1 MRAPGAARPWAAVR
15 LPGGSSLAAV
25 GLLTLLVLGVTACG
39 SALHAGD
46 TSADAAAGAVKSAA
60 KSAAASPTGRSTAP
74 TTAPSSP
81 SAAAAAG
88 SGGSGT
94 SGSLNQ
100 SEAAAATPCGSAA
113 TRASLVIQPTTG
125 SQPDNRVRALVVVT
139 DIGGTCTLDGFPRLW
154 AARAGGAWSSLALQG
169 VDLPARPQ
177 PVTLQGGASAYAGVE
192 WTTGVGPACSSV
204 RALEVAWPGSG
215 SPTGISVGGA
225 ESTPVTPAVC
235 AGGALATPLQSSAAS
250 TVAFPDATGSGLPAC
265 TPANLHTTTALAPR
279 SGQELTVDVVLT
291 NAAARPC
298 ALDGAVGAPGLAGG
312 SPGLVGGAPD
322 VDGDSGAGMQVLAVE
337 PGQAVSFTLSW
348 PHGATRCAPQS
359 STTATSLRLSLPGG
373 AGAVPVTLPGGRC
386 AIGPLSQ
393 SGLEIGAPAA

>member
-1 MRAPGAARPWAAVR
+1 MRAPGAARPWAAAVR
-15 LPGGSSLAAV
+15 LPGGSHLAAA
-25 GLLTLLVLGVTACG
+25 GLLALLVLGVTACG
-39 SALHAGD
+39 SALHADPSSDG
-46 TSADAAAGAVKSAA
+46 AAGAAKSAA
-60 KSAAASPTGRSTAP
+60 KSAAASRTGRSAAP
-74 TTAPSSP
+74 TTASSSPSP
-81 SAAAAAG
+81 SAAAA
-88 SGGSGT
+88 SGVSGT
-94 SGSLNQ
+94 TGSLNQ
-100 SEAAAATPCGSAA
+100 SEAAASTPCGSAA

-139 DIGGTCTLDGFPRLW
+139 DVGGTCTLDGFPRLW

-169 VDLPARPQ
+169 VDLPAKPQ

-215 SPTGISVGGA
+215 NPTGISVGGA

-386 AIGPLSQ
+386 AIGPLSR